1 MELVIT
7 FGFMTDGFLT
17 KPMTA
22 RKNFVLTPPLVAN
35 SPLATGGEQLGF
47 TANSVIVQNPTASY
61 WFLPDVGVFIQPG
74 QTNVVVSLP
83 GTQVARIQ
91 NIPPDGLTNP
101 TIAQTLSAQF
111 TFVEDAI
118 PPNPGSNIAGS
129 NVGRGVLWSA
139 YDAIAGFTYLA
150 PSRQACPDG
159 LTFVPR
165 YTGVSPVFLT
175 NLLIGVTM
183 PDVAAGGIITLNSF
197 GASSINWIGT
207 SGVGIRTPPIKLA
220 GFFPAG
226 CTIQI
231 TCTNAHSGYLVA

>member
-1 MELVIT
+1 M
-7 FGFMTDGFLT
+7 G
-17 KPMTA
+17 A
-22 RKNFVLTPPLVAN
+22 RKNFPITPPLAAN
-35 SPLATGGEQLGF
+35 ASIALGGEQLGF

-61 WFLPDVGVFIQPG
+61 FYLPDVGVFIQPG

-91 NIPPDGLTNP
+91 NVAPDGITNP
-101 TIAQTLSAQF
+101 TQAQTLTAQF
-111 TFVEDAI
+111 TFTEDAI

-129 NVGRGVLWSA
+129 NVGRGVLWVP
-139 YDAIAGFTYLA
+139 YDAAAGFTYLQ
-150 PSRQACPDG
+150 PLRQACPDG

-165 YTGVSPVFLT
+165 YTGVIPLFLS

-183 PDVAAGGIITLNSF
+183 PDAAVGSAITLNSF
-197 GASSINWIGT
+197 AASSINWIGT

-226 CTIQI
+226 ASVQI
-231 TCTNAHSGYLVA
+231 TCTTAHSGYMVG